1 MYKFDGYYIELNQMS
16 TSIERSTYSALDWLG
31 DIGGLVD
38 SLLLIGSIVITPIA
52 TLAVREKLLS

>member
-16 TSIERSTYSALDWLG
+16 TSIERSTYNALDWLG

-52 TLAVREKLLS
+52 TLAVREQLLS